1 MTETF
6 HAGPGLGR
14 LSDVTVVH
22 GDCLEAMAELAAG
35 SGTTVEAA
43 LLEGFRVIG
52 VEREADY
59 LPMIQQRIAR
69 TLRG

>member
-1 MTETF
+1 MPTETF
-6 HAGPGLGR
+6 H
-14 LSDVTVVH
+14 
-22 GDCLEAMAELAAG
+22 AG

-52 VEREADY
+52 IERETDY

-69 TLRG
+69 TVS